1 MSDMNGRQLAIGL
14 IVVAVVALGVVAY
27 FLLGSGSDDASFL
40 PAASYKVQVR
50 LTPYDRRMGSPG
62 APIVM
67 VEYAAPSCP
76 WCARFDMMFFPQL
89 KQKYI
94 DTGKVYYVLRV
105 YPRGGADLG
114 AEAIARCLPPADYF
128 RFIDLLWR
136 NQAKWDPENGV
147 QDVRGGLLQMA
158 GQAGLSAA
166 RADSCMSDTAAAE
179 RASQVGQDAQTKY
192 NIDGVPTFIVNGQM
206 HANFS
211 DWQSLQ
217 RLLDSM
223 LAEAQH

>member
-1 MSDMNGRQLAIGL
+1 MTRRHLVIGL
-14 IVVAVVALGVVAY
+14 AALAVIVLGAAAY
-27 FLLGSGSDDASFL
+27 FMFGSRSDDTIAQS
-40 PAASYKVQVR
+40 PAPDRIQVR
-50 LTPYDRRMGSPG
+50 LTAADRRMGSPK
-62 APIVM
+62 APILM

-76 WCARFDMMFFPQL
+76 WCARFDMTLFPQL
-89 KQKYI
+89 KKNYI

-105 YPRGGADLG
+105 YPRGSADIG
-114 AEAIARCLPPADYF
+114 AEAIARCLPAADYF
-128 RFIDLLWR
+128 QFIDLLWR

-158 GQAGLSAA
+158 GQAGLTAA
-166 RADSCMSDTAAAE
+166 RADACMADTAEAE

-192 NIDGVPTFIVNGQM
+192 NIDSVPTFIIDGQM
-206 HANFS
+206 HQNFS

-223 LAEAQH
+223 LANR